1 MEQREDKTSGVAT
14 SRLIA
19 LVGASQ
25 NRGFLSNVGITLVCQ
40 AVAAGLAIA
49 LDKLQFTDAAIVI
62 VFTLSVLVTAIL
74 TTGQRYSLASSVISI
89 LSYNFFLIEPRLS
102 LKIDGRDYAGTI
114 AAMVLFALLASY
126 LVTNLR
132 RSYVQSTE
140 ASLVAQRE
148 QLRANMLRSVS
159 HDLRTPLTSITGNAD
174 MLLDEEVSLSP
185 ETRTELLRNMRDDAA
200 WLNNVVE
207 NLLAITR
214 FEDGTVELTR
224 DVDLV
229 DDVIDEAMR
238 HLSPAAER
246 HVITVLPSH
255 ELLLARMDSRVIVQV
270 IVNLVNNAIMHT
282 PDGSHITVSSYRD
295 GQWAKIVVADDGPG
309 VDERDKPQIFD
320 SFYTSS
326 SRRADGSR
334 SVGLGLS
341 LCRTIVNAHGG
352 SIQLYDVKPHGARF
366 VFSLPLEEVPDNG

>member
-1 MEQREDKTSGVAT
+1 MEQRGDKAGGVGA

-25 NRGFLSNVGITLVCQ
+25 NRSFLSNVGITLACQ
-40 AVAAGLAIA
+40 AVAAGLAIL
-49 LDKLQFTDAAIVI
+49 LDRLQFTDAAIVI

-89 LSYNFFLIEPRLS
+89 LSYNYFLIEPRLS
-102 LKIDGRDYAGTI
+102 LIIDGRDYAGTI

-126 LVTNLR
+126 LVANLR
-132 RSYVQSTE
+132 RSYAQSLE

-174 MLLDEEVSLSP
+174 MLLDEEATLSP
-185 ETRTELLRNMRDDAA
+185 ETRAELLRNIRDDAA

-214 FEDGTVELTR
+214 FEDGTVELAR

-246 HVITVLPSH
+246 HTITVLPSS

-282 PDGSHITVSSYRD
+282 PEGSHITVSSYRD
-295 GQWAKIVVADDGPG
+295 GSWANIVVADDGPG
-309 VDERDKPQIFD
+309 IDDRDKPQIFD
-320 SFYTSS
+320 SFYTS
-326 SRRADGSR
+326 RNRLADGSR

-341 LCRTIVNAHGG
+341 LCRSIVNAHGG
-352 SIQLYDVKPHGARF
+352 SISLYDVEPHGARF